1 MIIDKYIQMKGYV
14 MASRL
19 PKTKSD
25 DDRIL
30 TTAISKIAAFC
41 GLSNV
46 KLSSVLGLSEATISR
61 LRSGKTFLDPASKSF
76 EAGQFL
82 LRLFRSLD
90 ALMGSDND
98 AAKSWLTSHNLD
110 LGAKPIDLIDSFKG
124 LMTVCDYVDAHRA
137 RV

>member
-1 MIIDKYIQMKGYV
+1 MEL
-14 MASRL
+14 ASRA
-19 PKTKSD
+19 PNVKKSD
-25 DDRIL
+25 DKLL
-30 TTAISKIAAFC
+30 TSAVSKIATFW

-46 KLSSVLGLSEATISR
+46 KLGSVLGLSEATISR
-61 LRSGKTFLDPASKSF
+61 LRSEKTFLDPASKSF

-90 ALMGSDND
+90 ALMGSDDD

-110 LGAKPIDLIDSFKG
+110 LEARPIDLIDSFKG
-124 LMTVCDYVDAHRA
+124 LLTVCDYVDAHRA